1 MGKRKLPKIIVT
13 GASGT
18 IGRNLLEDLCE
29 YYYIY
34 ALARRTQQD
43 AGVLA
48 HKNIKWLLVD
58 IARESSL
65 TKIIENIK
73 NEGRIN
79 FVIHLAAYYDF
90 GNEPHP
96 EYERTNVQGT
106 RLMLEHSKELDIKR
120 FIYPS
125 SIAACNFPA
134 PGKAVNESSPL
145 DADFPYP

>member
-1 MGKRKLPKIIVT
+1 MGKRKLPKILVT

-43 AGVLA
+43 AGVLT
-48 HKNIKWLLVD
+48 HKNIEWILVD
-58 IARESSL
+58 IAREASL
-65 TKIIENIK
+65 TKVIENIK
-73 NEGRIN
+73 NKGQVD
-79 FVIHLAAYYDF
+79 FVIHLAGYYDF

-106 RLMLEHSKELDIKR
+106 RLMLEHSKKLALLLVGITNYRRQRGVGHTVCAYQLCLQSNLDC
-120 FIYPS
+120 P
-125 SIAACNFPA
+125 
-134 PGKAVNESSPL
+134 
-145 DADFPYP
+145 